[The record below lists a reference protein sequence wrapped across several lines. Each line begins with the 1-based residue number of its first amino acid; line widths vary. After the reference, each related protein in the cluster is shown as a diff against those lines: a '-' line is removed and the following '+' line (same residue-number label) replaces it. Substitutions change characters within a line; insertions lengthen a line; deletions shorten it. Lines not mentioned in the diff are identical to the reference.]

1 MKLTDEINS
10 ALSRI
15 VEEDHIVQNGV
26 RDALFDSVG
35 PLFDT
40 ESTFFPLRPSSC
52 LKPLRDLY
60 YDLCNFYKPGSIP
73 KAPLEARIKLIFQFG
88 HLTETLLK
96 KVFAYTYGVV
106 AEQERVTYGY
116 VFTKAVEN
124 ADGTVIPGEPIPL
137 TGSID
142 WASTVGGP
150 VLVLC
155 DAKSIGDFPFK
166 KAPKAE
172 NIAQMQLYMHSDWGR
187 RNDVNR
193 AMLIYFNKNTSDIK
207 VIEVGYEPLLAQK
220 LLERLQLV
228 YNYYLEGTVPP
239 REFLAGLDWQADYG
253 SYKDYDNLE
262 FAENAMRENFPV
274 PEYYEA
280 PKNAKA
286 ALRQHVEKYGN
297 KRVIYLDKQVEVV
310 YNQGK
315 LELLTKE
322 I

>member
-1 MKLTDEINS
+1 MTLTDEINS
-10 ALSRI
+10 ALTRL

-40 ESTFFPLRPSSC
+40 EATFFPLRPSSC
-52 LKPLRDLY
+52 LKPMRDLY
-60 YDLCNFYKPGSIP
+60 YDLCNYYKPGSIP
-73 KAPLEARIKLIFQFG
+73 KAELEPRIKLIFQFG

-96 KVFAYTYGVV
+96 KVFARTYGVV
-106 AEQERVTYGY
+106 AEQERVKYGEL
-116 VFTKAVEN
+116 TDK
-124 ADGTVIPGEPIPL
+124 DGNKIEL

-187 RNDVNR
+187 RNNVDR

-207 VIEVGYEPLLAQK
+207 VIEVGYEPELAQK
-220 LLERLQLV
+220 LIERLQIAFLF
-228 YNYYLEGTVPP
+228 YKEGNVPP

-253 SYKDYDNLE
+253 NYKDYDNLE
-262 FAENAMRENFPV
+262 FTV
-274 PEYYEA
+274 PENKRDSEYIHENYEA
-280 PKNAKA
+280 PRSEKA
-286 ALRQHVEKYGN
+286 ALREHVEKYGN
-297 KRVIYLDKQVEVV
+297 KVVNYLDKKIFIT
-310 YNQGK
+310 YIKGK
-315 LELLTKE
+315 LQLNEAML
-322 I
+322 